1 MGNSEKWKGEITRSF
16 IKNLNKR
23 IGYHSGML
31 KKNLHF
37 QRVWILMLLLIN

>member
-16 IKNLNKR
+16 IKNLNRR

-31 KKNLHF
+31 KNPTLSKGVNSH
-37 QRVWILMLLLIN
+37 VVIN